1 MPPQNQTRSGLDGP
15 GLGMQSLECL
25 LLVRV
30 LGPCCDLTEKLGE
43 AEPQLFSASP
53 GAIPSVTHN
62 YFIQGSVS

>member
-43 AEPQLFSASP
+43 AGPQLFSASP
-53 GAIPSVTHN
+53 GAISNISN